1 MTNDAVWEEKPS
13 VPGAVAHLAMG
24 AAMAATALLLAV
36 ASLSVPHD
44 GGLAALWLPNAVVL
58 GAILSVRR
66 QLLSAALAGAGAGL
80 FLGEIA
86 GKIQPDVAAA
96 LTAANIAEIAIAVL
110 LTRKVCG
117 DTVDFTDPT
126 AFFRFIAA
134 MLAGAAVSGLLVL
147 VLVPDAPVLFA
158 ARHASGLVFIAPLTI
173 VAIGAWRTRGQGG
186 MLVPVPVLG
195 IVVLGSLAIF
205 LQSSF
210 PFLFLVTP
218 LVVLAGISSGI
229 GGTAFVLVLI
239 ATIGT
244 AATAFGSGPITLTRG
259 DPALQ
264 FVTLQ
269 LFLGS
274 LTLVG
279 LPLAGLIE
287 RGIRDRE
294 ALRKSRDD
302 KRRLLDNIDEVF
314 FSIGNDGTWQT
325 LNAAWDRITGRQSEM
340 SIGQPYDLFL
350 PPAERE
356 RIAPEMARLRAGL
369 ISVLQIELAFER
381 PDGEERHVEMRMR
394 CTRDASGRAQGVMGH
409 MLDVSD
415 KATGRMALEASER
428 KFATLAELAPAGLFL
443 TNARGECTWV
453 NRAWQESTGML
464 GEQWRGH
471 GWADA
476 IHPDDFDRVFY
487 AWMAATA
494 ARSTFADTWRWLRP
508 DGSVVWL
515 TCAAAPQF
523 DGEGRLTG
531 HIGINM
537 DITDLRLAEAEL
549 AERERR
555 IKTITDNVR
564 DALFMVQA
572 DGTCTYA
579 SPYAGSML
587 DREPDT
593 LVDRPFAALF
603 GRDAQLAIDRRLRPL
618 WSGEERNC
626 ALQFRMDD
634 AAGGRWMDAHLSAV
648 PGEHGVASIVASVRD
663 ISDAKQ
669 LEADLTKARQKAE
682 HAAKAKATFLAN
694 MSHEIRTPMNGVIG
708 FTDLLLDSG
717 LDDTQRRHA
726 QLIADSGRAMM
737 RLLNDI
743 LDMSKIDSGKLTI
756 VPATVDLRAKID
768 ACVRL
773 LQPVADRAGILLE
786 AKVEDDVPLR
796 LVGDP
801 LRLRQIMLN
810 LIGNA
815 VKFTE
820 HGSVSV
826 HAKAKADFLE
836 ISIADTGIGI
846 SPGRL
851 NDIFDQF
858 RQADGSIARK
868 YGGTGLGL
876 AISSQLA
883 RLMGG
888 EIVVESRLDHGTTFT
903 VRIPLLVVSDVPEPW
918 DDAFLSPLPDILPP
932 APSRPALPQ
941 IGPQTGDA
949 ARVLVA
955 EDNDI
960 NQELVLAMARS
971 AGLDP
976 DLAVDGTEAIAMVE
990 AAHAEGRPYRLVL
1003 MDMQMPEMDGL
1014 EATRRLRRAGFEP
1027 EMLPIIALTANCFAE
1042 DIAACREA
1050 GMQGHLAKP
1059 LQMAAMKD
1067 AIATYLAPASQPGPE
1082 SEVAIIEPMVGSIVG
1097 EADSLAVRYRERKA
1111 KLLSDLAEVA
1121 AGQGEAQWDML
1132 AMQLHKLAGTAG
1144 YFGEPQLGE
1153 LARALED
1160 RLRYAE
1166 DGAARLELIRS
1177 EWETMQKVA

>member
-1 MTNDAVWEEKPS
+1 MANDAVWEEERPAPK
-13 VPGAVAHLAMG
+13 AIAHIAIC
-24 AAMAATALLLAV
+24 AAMMA
-36 ASLSVPHD
+36 ASLVLAAISLSIPHT
-44 GGLAALWLPNAVVL
+44 GVLAALWLPNAVILAVVLSARKQLMPAALL
-58 GAILSVRR
+58 GA
-66 QLLSAALAGAGAGL
+66 AAGL

-86 GKIQPDVAAA
+86 GKVPTDTAAILTFANLAEVAVAA
-96 LTAANIAEIAIAVL
+96 L
-110 LTRKVCG
+110 LTRRFCG
-117 DTVDFTDPT
+117 EIVDFTDPA
-126 AFFRFIAA
+126 AFFRFVASMIVGTAISTAIAVTLIA
-134 MLAGAAVSGLLVL
+134 
-147 VLVPDAPVLFA
+147 DASALFA
-158 ARHASGLVFIAPLTI
+158 ARHASGLLFIAPLTMVGI
-173 VAIGAWRTRGQGG
+173 AAWRTRGQGG
-186 MLVPVPVLG
+186 LLVPVPVLA
-195 IVVLGSLAIF
+195 IVILGSLAIF
-205 LQSSF
+205 WQSSF

-229 GGTAFVLVLI
+229 GGTAFVLVLM

-269 LFLGS
+269 LFLAS

-294 ALRKSRDD
+294 ELRTSRDD
-302 KRRLLDNIDEVF
+302 KRRLLDNIDEVIF
-314 FSIGNDGTWQT
+314 CIANDGTWQT
-325 LNAAWDRITGRQSEM
+325 LNAAWDRITGRKRETT
-340 SIGQPYDLFL
+340 IGQPYDLFL

-356 RIAPEMARLRAGL
+356 RIGPEMARLRAGL
-369 ISVLQIELAFER
+369 ITVLQIELAFER

-394 CTRDASGRAQGVMGH
+394 CTRDSAGRAQGVIGH

-415 KATGRMALEASER
+415 KATGRIALEASER
-428 KFATLAELAPAGLFL
+428 QFATLAELAPAGLFL

-476 IHPDDFDRVFY
+476 IHPDDFDRVYY

-494 ARSTFADTWRWLRP
+494 ARSAFADTWRWLRP

-537 DITDLRLAEAEL
+537 DITDLRVAEAEL

-579 SPYAGSML
+579 SPYAGSMFS
-587 DREPDT
+587 REPDT

-603 GRDAQLAIDRRLRPL
+603 GRNAQTAIDRRLRPL
-618 WSGEERNC
+618 WNGDERNC
-626 ALQFRMDD
+626 AFQFRMDD

-682 HAAKAKATFLAN
+682 HAAQAKAAFLAN

-708 FTDLLLDSG
+708 FTDLLLDSELSG
-717 LDDTQRRHA
+717 TQRRHA
-726 QLIADSGRAMM
+726 QRIADSGRAMM

-743 LDMSKIDSGKLTI
+743 LDMSKIDSGKLAI
-756 VPATVDLRAKID
+756 VPAPVDLRAKIET
-768 ACVRL
+768 CVGL
-773 LQPVADRAGILLE
+773 LQPVADSAGITLE
-786 AKVEDDVPLR
+786 AKVEADVPSR
-796 LVGDP
+796 LIGDP
-801 LRLRQIMLN
+801 LRMRQILLN

-820 HGSVSV
+820 KGRVSV
-826 HAKAKADFLE
+826 HARVEGDLLE
-836 ISIADTGIGI
+836 ISVSDTGIGI
-846 SPGRL
+846 APERL
-851 NDIFDQF
+851 SDIFDQF

-876 AISSQLA
+876 AISNQLA

-888 EIVVESRLDHGTTFT
+888 EIAVQSQLDEGATFT
-903 VRIPLLVVSDVPEPW
+903 LRIPLLAVSDTPANQTEALMTAPPE
-918 DDAFLSPLPDILPP
+918 ILPP
-932 APSRPALPQ
+932 ASSVPGLPQ
-941 IGPQTGDA
+941 MGDA
-949 ARVLVA
+949 PRVLVA

-960 NQELVLAMARS
+960 NQELVLAMARNV
-971 AGLDP
+971 GLDP
-976 DLAVDGTEAIAMVE
+976 DLAADGTEAIAMVE

-1003 MDMQMPEMDGL
+1003 MDMQMPQMDGL
-1014 EATRRLRRAGFEP
+1014 EATRQLRAAGFEP
-1027 EMLPIIALTANCFAE
+1027 DMLPIVALTANCFAE

-1059 LQMAAMKD
+1059 LQTPALTE
-1067 AIATYLAPASQPGPE
+1067 AIATYLAPSGQSEPE
-1082 SEVAIIEPMVGSIVG
+1082 PEVAVVEPMVE
-1097 EADSLAVRYRERKA
+1097 EADPLAARYRERKA
-1111 KLLSDLAEVA
+1111 RLLSDLAEVA
-1121 AGQGEAQWDML
+1121 AGQGEAQWDVL

-1144 YFGEPQLGE
+1144 YFGEARLGE
-1153 LARALED
+1153 LARVLED

-1166 DGAARLELIRS
+1166 DGAARLELVRS